1 VAKQKRNCY
10 KVRNSNKTLVK
21 ENSKQFRAKKSKKI
35 KQMCMLSGYEF
46 ESRTALSC
54 SLQHFDIF
62 DWKGI
67 RLDHYQGS
75 DHYQSS
81 LSWDLAQAE
90 VTIEKKTHQTT
101 TKSSNTSRSR
111 STAQLFLL
119 ITESHHSGLRDD
131 FLPAGSHSTLFN
143 PPEFSPFFQVNLS

>member
-1 VAKQKRNCY
+1 
-10 KVRNSNKTLVK
+10 
-21 ENSKQFRAKKSKKI
+21 
-35 KQMCMLSGYEF
+35 MCMVVGYEF
-46 ESRTALSC
+46 QSRTVLSC

-81 LSWDLAQAE
+81 LSRDLAQAE
-90 VTIEKKTHQTT
+90 VTIEKKTRQTT

-111 STAQLFLL
+111 STTQLFLL
-119 ITESHHSGLRDD
+119 ITESHHMGLRDD
-131 FLPAGSHSTLFN
+131 FLPAGSQSTLFN
-143 PPEFSPFFQVNLS
+143 PPEFLPFFQVNLSSPVSLGFLPPLCYHQ